1 LKRLGEYEE
10 TKSMGSSLNGFP
22 ASSQIRILDSKL
34 LYLSLDGFET
44 SGFLYKGASPD
55 KILVVSNAFIF
66 SL

>member
-1 LKRLGEYEE
+1 
-10 TKSMGSSLNGFP
+10 MGSSLNGFP